1 MSLNPKKVW
10 TVSSE
15 VDDKKGMIF
24 AHLEGPKGQYTMLT
38 LSKDQNK
45 ITGFDFD
52 YDRDAILNELYHF
65 WDEHFRYNEAPH
77 YVPENFLDN
86 VSDEG
91 TATEDAY
98 NFSAFFESLLEAKDD
113 YIAIKDKVEDLYENV
128 YSRLK
133 CFGEF
138 VINEIE
144 IKTPTLD
151 KLRISTDVCDVK
163 HIFENED
170 FWQFIDAL
178 EKAYYELYKKGGDK

>member
-1 MSLNPKKVW
+1 MNLSAKKAW
-10 TVSSE
+10 IVSIE
-15 VDDKKGMIF
+15 RDDEKGMIF

-38 LSKDQNK
+38 RSKDQNK
-45 ITGFDFD
+45 ITGFQID
-52 YDRDAILNELYHF
+52 YDRDVILNELYHF
-65 WDEHFRYNEAPH
+65 WDEHFRYNESP
-77 YVPENFLDN
+77 YYIPENFLDH

-91 TATEDAY
+91 TAAEDAY
-98 NFSAFFESLLEAKDD
+98 NFSAFFESLSEAKDG
-113 YIAIKDKVEDLYENV
+113 YITIRDKIENIYENE
-128 YSRLK
+128 YSRMK

-151 KLRISTDVCDVK
+151 KLRISTDVCDIK

-178 EKAYYELYKKGGDK
+178 EKAYYELYKRGDE